1 MTMTNP
7 EGREEAPTLETLQ
20 ELTRS
25 IRELRDLQRERMEE
39 MDRRMDLRFQE
50 AERRSQEAERRS
62 QEAERRS
69 QEADR
74 RMRETDRQMQ
84 ETDRRLKKAE
94 NLFTTQWGRLMESLV
109 AGDLVRLMRERNVD
123 VERMVLPRKNRRRNA
138 ENYQVDIVAVN
149 GREVVVVEVKTT
161 LRPEHVGRFGS
172 KLERF
177 KEWWPEYGDRR
188 VYGAL
193 AYLESWDNVTDHAER
208 QGFFVIRATGDSASI
223 INAEDFEP
231 RVFA

>member
-1 MTMTNP
+1 MTTTNP

-25 IRELRDLQRERMEE
+25 IRELRELQRERMEE

-62 QEAERRS
+62 QETERQFR
-69 QEADR
+69 ETDR
-74 RMRETDRQMQ
+74 RMRETDRQMK

-109 AGDLVRLMRERNVD
+109 EGDLVRLLRERD
-123 VERMVLPRKNRRRNA
+123 VEVERTVLPRTNRRSKG
-138 ENYQVDIVAVN
+138 ESYQVDIVAVN

-161 LRPEHVGRFGS
+161 LRPEHVGHFGS

-177 KEWWPEYGDRR
+177 KDWWPEYGDRR

-193 AYLESWDNVTDHAER
+193 AYLESWDDVTTHAER
-208 QGFFVIRATGDSASI
+208 RGFFIIRATGDSASI
-223 INAEDFEP
+223 VNAEDFEP

>member
-7 EGREEAPTLETLQ
+7 EGHEEAPTLETLQ

-62 QEAERRS
+62 R
-69 QEADR
+69 EADR
-74 RMRETDRQMQ
+74 RIQETDRQMQ

-109 AGDLVRLMRERNVD
+109 EGDLVRLLLERNVE
-123 VERMVLPRKNRRRNA
+123 VERTVLPRTNRRRNG
-138 ENYQVDIVAVN
+138 ESYQVDIVAVN

-161 LRPEHVGRFGS
+161 LRPEHVGRFAT

-177 KEWWPEYGDRR
+177 KDWWPEYRDRR
-188 VYGAL
+188 VFGAL
-193 AYLESWDNVTDHAER
+193 AYLESWEDVTTHAER
-208 QGFFVIRATGDSASI
+208 QGFFVIRATGESASI
-223 INAEDFEP
+223 VNSEDFEP

>member
-1 MTMTNP
+1 
-7 EGREEAPTLETLQ
+7 
-20 ELTRS
+20 
-25 IRELRDLQRERMEE
+25 MEE
-39 MDRRMDLRFQE
+39 MDRRMNLRF
-50 AERRSQEAERRS
+50 

-74 RMRETDRQMQ
+74 RMRETARQMQ

-177 KEWWPEYGDRR
+177 KDWWPEYRDRR

-193 AYLESWDNVTDHAER
+193 AYLESWDDVTTHAER

-223 INAEDFEP
+223 INAENFEP

>member
-1 MTMTNP
+1 MTTTNP

-25 IRELRDLQRERMEE
+25 IRELRELQRERMEE
-39 MDRRMDLRFQE
+39 MDRRMNLRF
-50 AERRSQEAERRS
+50 

-74 RMRETDRQMQ
+74 RMRETARQMQ

-177 KEWWPEYGDRR
+177 KDWWPEYRDRR

-193 AYLESWDNVTDHAER
+193 AYLESWDDVTTHAER

-223 INAEDFEP
+223 INAENFEP

>member
-1 MTMTNP
+1 MTTTNP

-50 AERRSQEAERRS
+50 AERRSQEERL
-62 QEAERRS
+62 RS

-74 RMRETDRQMQ
+74 RMQETDRQMK

-94 NLFTTQWGRLMESLV
+94 NLFTTQWGRLIESLV

-177 KEWWPEYGDRR
+177 KDWWPEYGDRR

-193 AYLESWDNVTDHAER
+193 AYLESWDDVTTHAER